1 MGSSFPTI
9 GAWDVSLFVFQLSY
23 TELSPPSGCI
33 LEGTKELVDLF
44 VEPSNSMMRER
55 ESQLTDAGKV
65 DGPTHAPGGSE
76 DLLKVSSELGS
87 SFYPTKSVESLKLLR
102 KPERP
107 PKEER
112 KPGGYSKRPKEPKEP
127 SNGTKTQDKP
137 DRPPNVPKRPDK
149 TPKKPDKPPKP
160 KKPDEQPKKPERPD
174 VQPRGPKRPEEQ
186 PKGPKRPKLPPKEP
200 KRPEEHPKKPRQPD
214 EPPQKPKRP
223 EETPK
228 KPKEPKLPP
237 KRPKTPGGQPVTP
250 KGPRT
255 QKNESATVAPAKPT
269 GAFIEPE
276 VDDDRDEPTPVHWVP
291 PRPDVW
297 SKLRMRRAVK
307 RYWELEW
314 SKSTFSKECSEHV
327 LQIIPVYFWSGERV
341 DLPCHM
347 CELSMA
353 YNGKVKYWAKA
364 ENMVEFLKEPQ
375 ANPSSQ
381 GVYFCYD
388 ELSMGITNMFY
399 VLQAMTPPVSIFDER
414 IPEEEA
420 QLFDDYCSG
429 SGSVQISPSINWR
442 FHYQPTFRDQ
452 KPPHCTNEHLCAT
465 YKEMPMAETV
475 VTGNE
480 TAASCTIDGCRARI
494 RPIQMQNSEFDPG
507 LDIELRWEE
516 WTSCDGNVPVQ
527 RREAHC
533 YLVAQ
538 PGFTLDEDSEDIADS
553 INEFRWAVR
562 LGQLVRSDAMKNLG
576 IRLHRIR
583 VPPPYLIEF
592 GEGPTVAQTNEH
604 QYPHNQLLLWYEKSG
619 KSNEILIGTYMVET
633 RDCF

>member
-1 MGSSFPTI
+1 MVCSDSS
-9 GAWDVSLFVFQLSY
+9 
-23 TELSPPSGCI
+23 
-33 LEGTKELVDLF
+33 
-44 VEPSNSMMRER
+44 
-55 ESQLTDAGKV
+55 SQ
-65 DGPTHAPGGSE
+65 PI
-76 DLLKVSSELGS
+76 
-87 SFYPTKSVESLKLLR
+87 Y
-102 KPERP
+102 
-107 PKEER
+107 EEMEFLHC
-112 KPGGYSKRPKEPKEP
+112 KDHSQCFE
-127 SNGTKTQDKP
+127 
-137 DRPPNVPKRPDK
+137 
-149 TPKKPDKPPKP
+149 
-160 KKPDEQPKKPERPD
+160 
-174 VQPRGPKRPEEQ
+174 
-186 PKGPKRPKLPPKEP
+186 
-200 KRPEEHPKKPRQPD
+200 
-214 EPPQKPKRP
+214 
-223 EETPK
+223 
-228 KPKEPKLPP
+228 
-237 KRPKTPGGQPVTP
+237 
-250 KGPRT
+250 
-255 QKNESATVAPAKPT
+255 
-269 GAFIEPE
+269 
-276 VDDDRDEPTPVHWVP
+276 
-291 PRPDVW
+291 
-297 SKLRMRRAVK
+297 
-307 RYWELEW
+307 
-314 SKSTFSKECSEHV
+314 
-327 LQIIPVYFWSGERV
+327 IIPVYFWSGERV

-375 ANPSSQ
+375 LNVMSRKELYSIVENDRTLEDPMLAYQELQKGRTRTSFNMVHIPGGRGKTLPVALPQPVLLQRDGKLSIIRANPSSQ

-576 IRLHRIR
+576 IRLHSS
-583 VPPPYLIEF
+583 
-592 GEGPTVAQTNEH
+592 TVAA
-604 QYPHNQLLLWYEKSG
+604 LLYRQNVMKGCGTVEEGIRRAADEVWRQHLLRPIGVREGSGKHIERDRDIHFTLRNPFQACFRYEKSG